1 MEIVCILIGFIIG
14 MLLTFYACRHE
25 RRELLEKNEQLQQE
39 INQLK
44 NNKTMNINPNQQS
57 SESQCAQIRAWLE
70 SGNTITALEALNLF
84 GCMRLPSRI
93 HDLKRQGC
101 NIISK
106 TIILTNGKRVSQ
118 YSIPQA
124 EA

>member
-1 MEIVCILIGFIIG
+1 MEAVWLGIGLIIG
-14 MLLTFYACRHE
+14 LLLMALGNSQE

-93 HDLKRQGC
+93 HDLKRRGC

-124 EA
+124 QA

>member
-1 MEIVCILIGFIIG
+1 MEIVLILIGLLIG
-14 MLLTFYACRHE
+14 MLLTFLACRQE
-25 RRELLEKNEQLQQE
+25 RIELLEQNEQLQQE
-39 INQLK
+39 INELK
-44 NNKTMNINPNQQS
+44 NDKTMNINPNQQS

-93 HDLKRQGC
+93 HDLKRRGC

-106 TIILTNGKRVSQ
+106 TIILTNGKRVSE